1 MDSLEMIARCAEV
14 ATRYHVFE
22 AKDVKNEFR
31 KDGVTPFWCKLRPMD
46 IQWNEMC
53 NTLGVVR
60 KMVKDLGEVI
70 ECGCRQ

>member
-22 AKDVKNEFR
+22 AK
-31 KDGVTPFWCKLRPMD
+31 G
-46 IQWNEMC
+46 NEMC